1 MIDIF
6 DNQEEVKRSQAL
18 FESKLEES
26 KLTPEA
32 VSGSNA
38 GTKLGRLN
46 GLESK
51 ANLTEK
57 NIEDLGRYVK
67 TAVESKDKKQILL
80 ASKRLSNTEYLIDK
94 LEAALEGVENENPE
108 GVTLECMIACQ

>member
-1 MIDIF
+1 MTE
-6 DNQEEVKRSQAL
+6 QPE
-18 FESKLEES
+18 
-26 KLTPEA
+26 LTPGA
-32 VSGSNA
+32 VAGSNA
-38 GTKLGRLN
+38 GTRLGILN

-51 ANLTEK
+51 ENLTEK
-57 NIEDLGRYVK
+57 TVEDLGRYVRR
-67 TAVESKDKKQILL
+67 AVESKDKKQILL